1 MRETEPNF
9 FTDLY
14 KESLA
19 KGKVIGSNN
28 PDGIIRQGID
38 SEKIITID
46 HGGLRLPPLVKPGW
60 GREGIAY
67 GPYIRAN
74 GLACAF
80 FVLNGHNTSQSGDY
94 AESIFRRLKQWA
106 YGSHQQNPIHRFLG
120 WLRSYKRESLIQRI
134 YRWILSSKKYVDI
147 PTINENL
154 AVGWFSQAIPHHPL
168 AEGNGFYV
176 HATGTENGEL
186 WARVGD
192 RPLRVIRGLQNLPI
206 YYVVILREQGAAYYA
221 ASLPNAHGL
230 AAYPNLRP
238 LAIAPFDLDQIVYAA
253 LYQSVLGQIGFTV
266 DTRVYGAK
274 VQQISELNNW
284 YGTACA
290 ADSLKGNG
298 SLANSPAEVGGV
310 WQVKTGSYQRKA
322 NGIKATGFDNW
333 AILNSGNEIGLIHVI
348 ILTSDEI
355 AVGGIVWRIQNEQN
369 YWRLLLSD
377 RKCQVCL
384 VEDGQEIEI
393 ATSIDWGLKTNS
405 LNSVQISDDG
415 ETIGIYVN
423 CQLLLD
429 RWFTDTRLQN
439 ATGVG
444 IYTVQAD
451 VEQYYQAFEAHP
463 RTVPLPPDLD
473 LGSPWQA
480 EGQEIVVTDQFIGT
494 EEVDLADTTTTT
506 GNKIWRRDIGQG
518 KILITGNNSAKVRA
532 NPQNP
537 NPGRTAYTIDW
548 DYPDIA
554 DLQVDLTP
562 PGTQRKQREK
572 GRGGLIFWQD
582 RDNYIIINNWLDDCY
597 GGASISSF
605 FYLNGFED
613 VYDAVWT
620 NVGSRVYWGVKHT
633 LRVVFDGNNYT
644 VFVNQ
649 EPVLYR
655 ALTDVYPKIKGL
667 KINRVGIAANWEW
680 GDDTGSVFEN
690 FVARK

>member
-1 MRETEPNF
+1 MRKTEPKF
-9 FTDLY
+9 LTDLY
-14 KESLA
+14 NESIS

-38 SEKIITID
+38 AEKLITID
-46 HGGLRLPPLVKPGW
+46 HGALRFSPLVKAGW

-67 GPYIRAN
+67 GPYSRTN

-106 YGSHQQNPIHRFLG
+106 YGSHKQNPIQRFLG
-120 WLRSYKRESLIQRI
+120 WLRSYQRESLIQRI
-134 YRWILSSKKYVDI
+134 HRWIFSSKKYVDI

-154 AVGWFSQAIPHHPL
+154 AVGWFSQAIPSNPL
-168 AEGNGFYV
+168 AEGNAFYV

-186 WARVGD
+186 WTRVTE
-192 RPLRVIRGLQNLPI
+192 RSLRVLRGLQNLPI

-221 ASLPNAHGL
+221 ASLPNAYGL

-238 LAIAPFDLDQIVYAA
+238 LAIDPFNQDQKVYAA
-253 LYQSVLGQIGFTV
+253 LYQSVLGQIGFSV

-274 VQQISELNNW
+274 VEQISELKNW

-290 ADSLKGNG
+290 ADSFKGNG
-298 SLANSPAEVGGV
+298 SLDNSSAEIGGV
-310 WQVKTGSYQRKA
+310 WQIKTGSYERTV
-322 NGIKATGFDNW
+322 NGVKATGFDNW
-333 AILNSGNEIGLIHVI
+333 AILNSASEIGLIHAM

-355 AVGGIVWRIQNEQN
+355 AVGGIVWRIDNEQN

-377 RKCQVCL
+377 LKCQVCL
-384 VEDGQEIEI
+384 VEEGVEIEI
-393 ATSIDWGLKTNS
+393 ATSLDLGLKTNS
-405 LNSVQISDDG
+405 LNSIQILDDG
-415 ETIGIYVN
+415 ETIGIYIN
-423 CQLLLD
+423 GQLLLD

-451 VEQYYQAFEAHP
+451 VEQYWQAFEAHP
-463 RTVPLPPDLD
+463 RQVPLPAALD

-480 EGQEIVVTDQFIGT
+480 EGQKTVVTDQFTGT
-494 EEVDLADTTTTT
+494 EEVDLAGKTTTI
-506 GNKIWRRDIGQG
+506 GSKIWRRDIGLG
-518 KILITGNNSAKVRA
+518 KILITRHNSAQVQA

-537 NPGRTAYTIDW
+537 NPGCTAYTIAW
-548 DYPDIA
+548 DFPDFA
-554 DLQVDLTP
+554 DLQVDITP
-562 PGTQRKQREK
+562 PGTQRKQGEK

-582 RDNYIIINNWLDDCY
+582 RDNYIIISNWLDDCY

-620 NVGSRVYWGVKHT
+620 NVGSRVYWGVTHT
-633 LRVVFDGNNYT
+633 LRVVFDGINYII
-644 VFVNQ
+644 FVNQ

-655 ALTDVYPKIKGL
+655 ALSDVYPKSKRL
-667 KINRVGIAANWEW
+667 KINRVGIVANWDW
-680 GDDTGSVFEN
+680 GNDTGSVFAN

>member
-1 MRETEPNF
+1 MRKTEPKLL
-9 FTDLY
+9 TDLY
-14 KESLA
+14 NESLS

-28 PDGIIRQGID
+28 SDGIIRQGID
-38 SEKIITID
+38 AEKLITID
-46 HGGLRLPPLVKPGW
+46 HGALRFSPLVKAGW

-80 FVLNGHNTSQSGDY
+80 VVLNGHNTSQSGDY

-106 YGSHQQNPIHRFLG
+106 EGSHHQNPIQRFWG
-120 WLRSYKRESLIQRI
+120 WLRSYKRESLRERI

-154 AVGWFSQAIPHHPL
+154 AVGWFSQAIPSNPL
-168 AEGNGFYV
+168 AEGNGFIV

-186 WARVGD
+186 WARVANQ
-192 RPLRVIRGLQNLPI
+192 PLRVLRGLQNIPI

-238 LAIAPFDLDQIVYAA
+238 LAIDPFNQDQTVYAA
-253 LYQSVLGQIGFTV
+253 VYQSVLGQIGFSV
-266 DTRVYGAK
+266 DTRIYGAK

-284 YGTACA
+284 YGTACV

-298 SLANSPAEVGGV
+298 LLDNSPAEIGGV
-310 WQVKTGSYQRKA
+310 WQVKTGSYERTA
-322 NGIKATGFDNW
+322 NGVKAKGFDNW
-333 AILNSGNEIGLIHVI
+333 AILNSESEIGLIHVM
-348 ILTSDEI
+348 ILTSDDI
-355 AVGGIVWRIQNEQN
+355 AVEGIVWRIQNQQN

-384 VEDGQEIEI
+384 VEEGTEIEI
-393 ATSIDWGLKTNS
+393 ATSLDLGLKTNS
-405 LNSVQISDDG
+405 LNSVQILDDG
-415 ETIGIYVN
+415 ETIGIYIN
-423 CQLLLD
+423 GQLWLNQ
-429 RWFTDTRLQN
+429 WFTDTRLQN

-444 IYTVQAD
+444 IYTVQND
-451 VEQYYQAFEAHP
+451 VEQYWQALEAHP
-463 RTVPLPPDLD
+463 RQIPFPAALD

-480 EGQEIVVTDQFIGT
+480 QGQEIVVTEQFTGT
-494 EEVDLADTTTTT
+494 EEVDLAKTTTTT
-506 GNKIWRRDIGQG
+506 GEKIWRKDIGRG
-518 KILITGNNSAKVRA
+518 IFSLTGNNAAKVQA

-537 NPGRTAYTIDW
+537 NPGRTAYTIAW
-548 DYPDIA
+548 DNLDFA
-554 DLQVDLTP
+554 DLQVDITP

-597 GGASISSF
+597 GGAAICSF
-605 FYLNGFED
+605 FFLNGFED

-633 LRVVFDGNNYT
+633 FRVVFDGINYT

-655 ALTDVYPKIKGL
+655 ALTDVYPKSKRL
-667 KINRVGIAANWEW
+667 KINRVGIVANWDW
-680 GDDTGSVFEN
+680 GNDTGSVFEN